1 MEFTMRPLGHGA
13 NWYACCKTLGGV
25 MLVHNHHD
33 LCAWDPI
40 DETSAKIGLPNQT

>member
-1 MEFTMRPLGHGA
+1 MEFTMRPLGHGT
-13 NWYACCKTLGGV
+13 NWYACCNTLGGV